1 MFGKQKKEATTYGVI
16 GLGRFGFA
24 LTEELA
30 ESGAEIMV
38 LDRDEDKIRKIR
50 ELTENALVVN
60 SLDKEVLLDTGI
72 QNCDVVIVCIGT
84 HMESSILTTLN
95 LVGMGI
101 PRVISKATSPEHGE
115 ILKRLGAEVVY
126 PEQDMAIRLANCLE
140 SSGVIDFIKL
150 SEKINISKL
159 TVPEA
164 LLGKSVQ
171 EVDFRAR
178 FGLNIIAIEN
188 NNEVMEYVNPDYVF
202 REEDV
207 LIISGSSEG
216 IIKLTEWQK

>member
-1 MFGKQKKEATTYGVI
+1 M
-16 GLGRFGFA
+16 
-24 LTEELA
+24 
-30 ESGAEIMV
+30 
-38 LDRDEDKIRKIR
+38 
-50 ELTENALVVN
+50 
-60 SLDKEVLLDTGI
+60 
-72 QNCDVVIVCIGT
+72 
-84 HMESSILTTLN
+84 
-95 LVGMGI
+95 
-101 PRVISKATSPEHGE
+101 
-115 ILKRLGAEVVY
+115 
-126 PEQDMAIRLANCLE
+126 
-140 SSGVIDFIKL
+140 IDFIKL

-171 EVDFRAR
+171 EVNFRAR

>member
-1 MFGKQKKEATTYGVI
+1 MFGKQKKVATTYGVI

-60 SLDKEVLLDTGI
+60 SR
-72 QNCDVVIVCIGT
+72 T

-171 EVDFRAR
+171 EVNFRAR

>member
-1 MFGKQKKEATTYGVI
+1 FRRVLFRSGTWRNFETS
-16 GLGRFGFA
+16 GR
-24 LTEELA
+24 
-30 ESGAEIMV
+30 
-38 LDRDEDKIRKIR
+38 
-50 ELTENALVVN
+50 
-60 SLDKEVLLDTGI
+60 
-72 QNCDVVIVCIGT
+72 
-84 HMESSILTTLN
+84 
-95 LVGMGI
+95 
-101 PRVISKATSPEHGE
+101 
-115 ILKRLGAEVVY
+115 EVVY

-171 EVDFRAR
+171 EVNFRAR

-207 LIISGSSEG
+207 LIMSGSSEG
-216 IIKLTEWQK
+216 MIKLTEWQK

>member
-1 MFGKQKKEATTYGVI
+1 MFGKQKKEVTSYGIV

-30 ESGAEIMV
+30 EADAEIMV
-38 LDRDEDKIRKIR
+38 LDKDEDKIRKIR
-50 ELTENALVVN
+50 EFTENALVVN
-60 SLDKEVLLDTGI
+60 SLEKEVLLDTGI
-72 QNCDVVIVCIGT
+72 QNCDVAIVCIGT
-84 HMESSILTTLN
+84 HMEASILTTLN

-101 PRVISKATSPEHGE
+101 PKVIAKATSPEHGE

-126 PEQDMAIRLANCLE
+126 PEQDMAVRLANCLE

-159 TVPEA
+159 TIPYV
-164 LLGKSVQ
+164 LVGKSVQ
-171 EVDFRAR
+171 EVNFRAR

-188 NNEVMEYVNPDYVF
+188 NNEVMEYVDPDYIF
-202 REEDV
+202 REDDV

-216 IIKLTEWQK
+216 VIKLTEWQG

>member
-1 MFGKQKKEATTYGVI
+1 
-16 GLGRFGFA
+16 
-24 LTEELA
+24 
-30 ESGAEIMV
+30 
-38 LDRDEDKIRKIR
+38 
-50 ELTENALVVN
+50 
-60 SLDKEVLLDTGI
+60 
-72 QNCDVVIVCIGT
+72 
-84 HMESSILTTLN
+84 
-95 LVGMGI
+95 
-101 PRVISKATSPEHGE
+101 
-115 ILKRLGAEVVY
+115 
-126 PEQDMAIRLANCLE
+126 MAIRLANCLE

-171 EVDFRAR
+171 EVNFRAR

>member
-1 MFGKQKKEATTYGVI
+1 MFGKQKKKATTYGVI

-72 QNCDVVIVCIGT
+72 QNCDVVIVCT
-84 HMESSILTTLN
+84 VERC
-95 LVGMGI
+95 VI

-115 ILKRLGAEVVY
+115 ILKRLAAEVVY

-171 EVDFRAR
+171 EVNFRAR
-178 FGLNIIAIEN
+178 FGA
-188 NNEVMEYVNPDYVF
+188 EYHCD
-202 REEDV
+202 
-207 LIISGSSEG
+207 
-216 IIKLTEWQK
+216 